1 MTITSFLH
9 LNSFILLILLPGLSL
24 QSQPRVSGTIYYLDG
39 TYLEIEQFETI
50 NLELVYTSHKT
61 ADGNKNRALDEY
73 RRDLPVE
80 RLGQIQFIYDSK
92 YTSNQFYYLLT
103 ITGRKINSDKIKLSV
118 KTWDWMEI
126 STPETGAK
134 TDTRVIFFYK
144 QKRMK
149 IERVIFHDLK

>member
-9 LNSFILLILLPGLSL
+9 LNSLILYILLPGLSL
-24 QSQPRVSGTIYYLDG
+24 QSQPRVSGTIYYHDG

-61 ADGNKNRALDEY
+61 ADGNKNREVDEY

-103 ITGRKINSDKIKLSV
+103 ITGRKINSEKVKLSI

-126 STPETGAK
+126 SSPNSGAK
-134 TDTRVIFFYK
+134 TDT
-144 QKRMK
+144 K
-149 IERVIFHDLK
+149 IGRAHV